1 MAEDFTLAPMRRL
14 LRKHGDLR
22 ISEGAAEEM
31 RSAIGE
37 YGSKIAEAAIAHA
50 LSEGRK
56 TVLDRDIRTVVEQAG
71 DSGESR

>member
-1 MAEDFTLAPMRRL
+1 MAGDFTIAPMRRL

-37 YGSKIAEAAIAHA
+37 YGSKIAEAAIANA

-56 TVLDRDIRTVVEQAG
+56 TVLDRDIRIVVEKAG
-71 DSGESR
+71 DSGVSQ